1 MPAFATSVVPAW
13 LRPAAVAVVVCAH
26 AIVLLDA
33 SWPTDKDAVVMAPL
47 AVQVVPQGAMAT
59 AIEAPRE
66 AHVAEVTA
74 VQAAPS
80 DAQAMQAREE
90 VPEHTA
96 SIAPVP
102 DIKTIDPHA
111 EVVTATEVP
120 EPPVKPARPENKVK
134 PHRKPSEA
142 TAARSKASAL
152 AQQAMA
158 NAVTGGEA
166 GATYRSI
173 VAAELNRRKFYPP
186 SARASGVEG
195 VVTVIFTVGAG
206 GHVTGHAITRSSG
219 EPALDQAVHQMMAAV
234 SLPPPPG
241 GVFRATVPI
250 RFDLAH

>member
-1 MPAFATSVVPAW
+1 MSSISASIAPIW
-13 LRPAAVAVVVCAH
+13 LRPAAIAAVVCAH
-26 AIVLLDA
+26 ALVLLDA
-33 SWPTDKDAVVMAPL
+33 SWPTDEGRAVMAPL
-47 AVQVVPQGAMAT
+47 AVQVVPQGREAT
-59 AIEAPRE
+59 AVEAPRE
-66 AHVAEVTA
+66 AQVAEVTA
-74 VQAAPS
+74 VQAVPS
-80 DAQAMQAREE
+80 DAQPVQAREAT
-90 VPEHTA
+90 PEHTA
-96 SIAPVP
+96 AILPVP
-102 DIKTIDPHA
+102 NIATIDPRA
-111 EVVTATEVP
+111 EVVTATDVP
-120 EPPVKPARPENKVK
+120 EPPVKPARPEKKMK

-152 AQQAMA
+152 ARQAMA

-186 SARASGVEG
+186 AARASGVEG
-195 VVTVIFTVGAG
+195 VVTVTFTVGAS

-219 EPALDQAVHQMMAAV
+219 QPALDQAVHQMMAAI